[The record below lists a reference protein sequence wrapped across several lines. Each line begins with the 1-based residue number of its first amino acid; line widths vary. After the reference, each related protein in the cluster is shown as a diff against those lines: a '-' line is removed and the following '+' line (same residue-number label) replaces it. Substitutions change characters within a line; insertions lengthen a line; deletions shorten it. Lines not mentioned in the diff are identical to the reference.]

1 MSIQLH
7 DKEHALKRIDY
18 VKNLY
23 YTDPEYAREIRKQIL
38 RYQDKANGVLNNR
51 VSAQEELMMFEEY
64 GFTNLKNYTLDVL
77 MQNVEY
83 CTVLEKESHD
93 EQIAQT
99 IEYLEKSDD
108 LNYLL
113 TLRDFSIKNEDIWY
127 IPVNRI
133 LNWIDS
139 FMIQKEVFFK
149 YGVGENP
156 LLYVAPYFNDNVLL
170 MCVYTDNEENN
181 YNSDMNAILDA
192 YDNLTKSVIDILK
205 GLPQDY
211 MIDDLFNISDD
222 KIKEND
228 EKIKN
233 LRNEYIELI
242 KNS

>member
-23 YTDPEYAREIRKQIL
+23 YTDSEYARQIRKQIL
-38 RYQDKANGVLNNR
+38 RYQDNANGVLNNMI
-51 VSAQEELMMFEEY
+51 SAQEELMMFEEY

-139 FMIQKEVFFK
+139 FMIQKEVFLK

-156 LLYVAPYFNDNVLL
+156 LLYIPSYFTDNVLF